1 MEKKLTERQRRFADA
16 YLELGNAAKAAER
29 AGYSPG
35 SAGKVRAQPAVKAY
49 LEKRLSELDAKR
61 VASANEVLEYWT
73 RVMRGEEGGGGQAA
87 MKAAE
92 LLGRRMGL
100 FSESVERPEAP
111 VIVDDVPG
119 GEDGDG

>member
-100 FSESVERPEAP
+100 FPKASSGPRRR
-111 VIVDDVPG
+111 
-119 GEDGDG
+119 

>member
-1 MEKKLTERQRRFADA
+1 MEKKLTERQRRFAD
-16 YLELGNAAKAAER
+16 
-29 AGYSPG
+29 
-35 SAGKVRAQPAVKAY
+35 AY

-119 GEDGDG
+119 GEEGDG

>member
-73 RVMRGEEGGGGQAA
+73 RVMRGEEGGGQAA

-119 GEDGDG
+119 GEEGDG